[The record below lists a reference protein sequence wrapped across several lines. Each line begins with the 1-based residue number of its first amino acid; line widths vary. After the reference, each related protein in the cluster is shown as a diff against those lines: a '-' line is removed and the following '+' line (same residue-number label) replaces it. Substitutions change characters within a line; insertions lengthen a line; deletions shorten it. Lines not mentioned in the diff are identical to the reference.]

1 MTPVEGGARG
11 YPVLMRMCL
20 ALLAALALSAPA
32 SSAGFD
38 EALRAS
44 GLTPLTKAG
53 RVRPQTRTPDWD
65 GSLSGA
71 LWLREESFADAER
84 SECGGEPGC
93 GRQVSS
99 RWLVNQQTAAASRAL
114 EETLLRRYGLR
125 GWSRGMM
132 ASRSDDAAHMGAAA
146 MVGAV
151 LLYADGL
158 HFRTTVAGVRFAM
171 DVAPGRRINNDRD
184 IARVEVGPQGKPLSM
199 TAAFGRHA
207 PSVGA
212 SYRLRY

>member
-1 MTPVEGGARG
+1 MTPVEGPLRRYHHA
-11 YPVLMRMCL
+11 MRIWL
-20 ALLAALALSAPA
+20 ALLVIAAVAAPA
-32 SSAGFD
+32 SCAGFD

-44 GLTPLTKAG
+44 GLTPLTKAA
-53 RVRPQTRTPDWD
+53 RLQPQSRTPDWD

-71 LWLREESFADAER
+71 LWLREEAFADSER
-84 SECGGEPGC
+84 SECGGAPGC
-93 GRQVSS
+93 GRQVSD
-99 RWLVNQQTAAASRAL
+99 RWLAQQQTAAASRAL

-132 ASRSDDAAHMGAAA
+132 ARRSDDAAHMGAAA
-146 MVGAV
+146 VVGAV

-158 HFRTTVAGVRFAM
+158 HLRAAVSGVRLAM

-184 IARVEVGPQGKPLSM
+184 LARLEVGPQGKPLSM

-207 PSVGA
+207 PSLGLG
-212 SYRLRY
+212 YRLRY

>member
-1 MTPVEGGARG
+1 MTPVAAPFGR
-11 YPVLMRMCL
+11 YPLAMRTLL
-20 ALLAALALSAPA
+20 ALVLALAAAAPA
-32 SSAGFD
+32 SAAGFD

-44 GLTPLTKAG
+44 GLTPLTKAA
-53 RVRPQTRTPDWD
+53 RLQPQSRTPDWD

-99 RWLVNQQTAAASRAL
+99 RWLANQQTAAASRAL

-146 MVGAV
+146 LVGAV
-151 LLYADGL
+151 LMYADGL
-158 HFRTTVAGVRFAM
+158 HLRTALSGVRLAM
-171 DVAPGRRINNDRD
+171 DLAPGRRITNDRD
-184 IARVEVGPQGKPLSM
+184 IARVEVGPQGKPLSL
-199 TAAFGRHA
+199 TAAFGRRA
-207 PSVGA
+207 PSLGLG
-212 SYRLRY
+212 YRLRY

>member
-1 MTPVEGGARG
+1 MTPVEDGARG
-11 YPVLMRMCL
+11 YPFLMRIRL
-20 ALLAALALSAPA
+20 AVVLAMALSAPA

-44 GLTPLTKAG
+44 GLTPLTKAA
-53 RVRPQTRTPDWD
+53 RLQPQTRTPDWD

-71 LWLREESFADAER
+71 LWLREESFADAAR

-99 RWLVNQQTAAASRAL
+99 KWLVGQQTAAASRAL

-132 ASRSDDAAHMGAAA
+132 ARRSDDAAHMGAAA
-146 MVGAV
+146 LVGAV

-158 HFRTTVAGVRFAM
+158 HLRTTLSGVRVAM
-171 DVAPGRRINNDRD
+171 DVVPGRRINNDRD
-184 IARVEVGPQGKPLSM
+184 IARVELGPQGRPLSM

-212 SYRLRY
+212 NYRLRY